1 MEETNDKVKRS
12 RSRIGRTVFETH
24 CIGTRFDA
32 DSHSMI
38 DFNETVDGRVS
49 DCEKATR
56 KLQKQ
61 FGTSRLVVTEIHH
74 VKTYIS
80 APIEKFLEIVD
91 ERTETEID

>member
-1 MEETNDKVKRS
+1 MDDKPKRS

-24 CIGTRFDA
+24 CIGTRYD
-32 DSHSMI
+32 DNSHSMV
-38 DFNETVDGRVS
+38 DFNEVVEGRVS

-56 KLQKQ
+56 KLQKK

-80 APIEKFLEIVD
+80 APIEKFMEIVD
-91 ERTETEID
+91 ERTEMEID

>member
-1 MEETNDKVKRS
+1 MDDKPKRS

-24 CIGTRFDA
+24 CIGTRYDG
-32 DSHSMI
+32 DSHSMV
-38 DFNETVDGRVS
+38 DFNEVVEGRVS

-56 KLQKQ
+56 KLQKK

-80 APIEKFLEIVD
+80 APIEKFMEIVD
-91 ERTETEID
+91 ERTEMEID